1 MDEQWFVAEML
12 ELFLIG
18 GEDDLVLHQNYV
30 LIRADTWDEAV
41 AEAQRLGKAGEM
53 EYTNSDGAIVQVRFL
68 GLRDLHFCHDG
79 VEHGAELLWGKHV
92 PTSVAE
98 AEKMVSPPSEYGG
111 YAAAMRRERE
121 LENLKKNKQEN

>member
-1 MDEQWFVAEML
+1 MDDQWFVAEML
-12 ELFLIG
+12 ELLLIG
-18 GEDDLVLHQNYV
+18 GEDDLVLHNNHV

-41 AEAQRLGKAGEM
+41 AEAHRLGKEKEM

-79 VEHGAELLWGKHV
+79 VEHGAELIWEKHL
-92 PTSVAE
+92 PTRVEE

-121 LENLKKNKQEN
+121 LERLRKHKQEN